1 MKPEHW
7 MLLAAMFNGALALF
21 HVAFWKLF
29 RWREQLP
36 KLHPV
41 NRGAL
46 QVMNLM
52 LIYAGL
58 AVAVGQL
65 GWRNDWV
72 GTPLGRAATASMA
85 GFWFV
90 RAGLQPFFW
99 PRTAASWAFTVLCLL
114 GAFLHAAALLPR
126 A

>member
-1 MKPEHW
+1 MRPEHW
-7 MLLAAMFNGALALF
+7 MLLAAMFNGTLALF

-41 NRGAL
+41 NRGAM

-58 AVAVGQL
+58 ALAACQIALRG
-65 GWRNDWV
+65 DWV
-72 GTPLGRAATASMA
+72 GTPLGRAATGVLAV
-85 GFWFV
+85 FWLV
-90 RAGLQPFFW
+90 RAALQPFFW
-99 PRTAASWAFTVLCLL
+99 PRTALSWAFMALCML
-114 GAFLHAAALLPR
+114 GAALHLAALFG
-126 A
+126 

>member
-1 MKPEHW
+1 VKPEHW
-7 MLLAAMFNGALALF
+7 LLLAALFNGALALF

-58 AVAVGQL
+58 ALAACQIALRG
-65 GWRNDWV
+65 DWV
-72 GTPLGRAATASMA
+72 ATPLGRAALAGLT
-85 GFWFV
+85 GFWLV
-90 RAGLQPFFW
+90 RAALQPFFW
-99 PRTAASWAFTVLCLL
+99 PRTGFSWAFMALCLL
-114 GAFLHAAALLPR
+114 GAVLHAAALF